1 MLIEIVRELK
11 IDREGG
17 RECGRR
23 GKRLLSLFHLFD
35 FYNFLL
41 TCHCFS
47 FFFCLLIFFF
57 FLRGGGKEGV
67 IIVS

>member
-35 FYNFLL
+35 F
-41 TCHCFS
+41 FS
-47 FFFCLLIFFF
+47 FC
-57 FLRGGGKEGV
+57 
-67 IIVS
+67 